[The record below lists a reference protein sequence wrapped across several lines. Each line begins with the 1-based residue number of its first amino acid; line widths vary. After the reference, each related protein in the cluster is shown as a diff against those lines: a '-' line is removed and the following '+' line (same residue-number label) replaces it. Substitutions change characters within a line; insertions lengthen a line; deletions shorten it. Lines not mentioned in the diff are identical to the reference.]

1 MLKHVGLH
9 NAQKITI
16 VLHQMPTEDHMC
28 LIMYDQKLP
37 PRYYDAVK
45 RVLNTPEGQA
55 AKDFASALENAKL
68 DDDRNLAKVL
78 YTEGHLKK
86 VPCNQVFATP
96 YGYESANKIKLNELN
111 QYTSKISEGG
121 EALQKLAEFDANKGY
136 KGKNRKENLGE
147 GTAVSI
153 APSPTPAQTSAL
165 ARPQIPHFN
174 NVEEM
179 RQETHRFAVD
189 PQIASAELRNQ
200 GDILR
205 TAAVQ
210 LLQQAKILAEKAER
224 LFPTAPKR
232 GRGRPKGSGIKAIA
246 KVQGK

>member
-1 MLKHVGLH
+1 MFKHVGLH
-9 NAQKITI
+9 NAQKVTI

-28 LIMYDQKLP
+28 LVMYDQKLP

-45 RVLNTPEGQA
+45 KVLATQEAQET
-55 AKDFASALENAKL
+55 KDFATALESARL

-96 YGYESANKIKLNELN
+96 FGYESSNKIKLNELN
-111 QYTSKISEGG
+111 QYTSKIEEGG
-121 EALQKLAEFDANKGY
+121 DALRKLEEFDANKGY
-136 KGKNRKENLGE
+136 KGKHRKENLGE
-147 GTAVSI
+147 GTPVSI
-153 APSPTPAQTSAL
+153 APTPTPVQTSA
-165 ARPQIPHFN
+165 P
-174 NVEEM
+174 V
-179 RQETHRFAVD
+179 RQPAPTEQQSYWDAKASHAPID
-189 PQIASAELRNQ
+189 PASASAELRNQ

-210 LLQQAKILAEKAER
+210 LLQQAKILAEKAET

-232 GRGRPKGSGIKAIA
+232 RRGRPKGSGINAIA
-246 KVQGK
+246 KARGK